1 MMSWTTI
8 TLLMAGTAVLSALCV
23 TAMLATVADRF
34 LRSRLEGQASAAGD
48 VVAAKV
54 RAAVE
59 AAIEEALPRLRE
71 EVALG
76 MEQGGEELLPRFR
89 SEVEGGF
96 SDAAER
102 LLPQFREQVR
112 QGFSDALAS
121 AVTGGALGKAGEELA
136 RKGGSVLDAGLDL
149 LLGKREDDRS

>member
-1 MMSWTTI
+1 MMSWTAI
-8 TLLMAGTAVLSALCV
+8 VLLVVGTAVLSAVCT
-23 TAMLATVADRF
+23 TALLAALADRF
-34 LRSRLEGQASAAGD
+34 LRSRIADQAGSAGD
-48 VVAAKV
+48 VVATKV
-54 RAAVE
+54 AGAVE
-59 AAIEEALPRLRE
+59 ASIEEALPRLRE

-76 MEQGGEELLPRFR
+76 MEQGGEKLLPKFR

-112 QGFSDALAS
+112 QGFSDAMAS
-121 AVTGGALGKAGEELA
+121 AVTGEVLGKAGEELA

-149 LLGKREDDRS
+149 LFGNREDDGS

>member
-1 MMSWTTI
+1 MSWI
-8 TLLMAGTAVLSALCV
+8 AIVLLVVGTAVLSALCT
-23 TAMLATVADRF
+23 TALLALLADRF
-34 LRSRLEGQASAAGD
+34 LRSRILDQVGTAGD

-54 RAAVE
+54 AGAVE
-59 AAIEEALPRLRE
+59 ASIEEALPRLRE

-121 AVTGGALGKAGEELA
+121 AVPGGVLGKAGEELA
-136 RKGGSVLDAGLDL
+136 RRGETVLDAGLDL
-149 LLGKREDDRS
+149 LFGKRRDGEE

>member
-1 MMSWTTI
+1 MMSWTAI
-8 TLLMAGTAVLSALCV
+8 VLLVVGIAVLSAVCT
-23 TAMLATVADRF
+23 TALLTLMADRF
-34 LRSRLEGQASAAGD
+34 LRSRIADQAGAAGD
-48 VVAAKV
+48 MVAAKV
-54 RAAVE
+54 AGAVE
-59 AAIEEALPRLRE
+59 ASIEEALPRLRE

-76 MEQGGEELLPRFR
+76 MEQGGEALLPRLR

-102 LLPQFREQVR
+102 LLPKFREQVR

-149 LLGKREDDRS
+149 LLGKRDP

>member
-1 MMSWTTI
+1 MSWTAI
-8 TLLMAGTAVLSALCV
+8 VFLVVGTAALSALCT
-23 TAMLATVADRF
+23 TALLATVADRF
-34 LRSRLEGQASAAGD
+34 LRSRLENQASSAGD

-76 MEQGGEELLPRFR
+76 MEQGGEGLLPRFR

-96 SDAAER
+96 SDAGER

-121 AVTGGALGKAGEELA
+121 AVTGEALGKAGEELA
-136 RKGGSVLDAGLDL
+136 RRGGSVLDAGLDL
-149 LLGKREDDRS
+149 FLGRREDDKS

>member
-1 MMSWTTI
+1 MMSWTAI
-8 TLLMAGTAVLSALCV
+8 VLLVVGTAVLSAVCT
-23 TAMLATVADRF
+23 TALLALLADRF
-34 LRSRLEGQASAAGD
+34 LRSRIADQAGAAGD

-54 RAAVE
+54 AGAVE
-59 AAIEEALPRLRE
+59 ATIEGALPRLRE

-76 MEQGGEELLPRFR
+76 MKQGGEELLPRFR

-112 QGFSDALAS
+112 QGFSDALTS
-121 AVTGGALGKAGEELA
+121 AVTGEVLGKAGEELA

-149 LLGKREDDRS
+149 LFGKREDDES